1 MFKYIK
7 IILLVLNFN
16 NFKCAKSFI
25 KPYIFNNKN
34 LRLNI
39 NILALKTYNNSYN
52 KPNLKLQKY
61 HDTVNYLNT
70 LNKNSTSKNITYIS
84 NNINTGKKYT
94 DEYLNQLNHKYKL
107 KIDNHKISNRNIIH
121 KINIHDL
128 IMFNNFIDAIYYN
141 SLNYKSEDNIII
153 EFKNNTRKVFYYD
166 NIDLNITKIIDINQN
181 IDLININ
188 NYPYYMLNTPF
199 AFLICEQK

>member
-1 MFKYIK
+1 
-7 IILLVLNFN
+7 
-16 NFKCAKSFI
+16 
-25 KPYIFNNKN
+25 
-34 LRLNI
+34 
-39 NILALKTYNNSYN
+39 
-52 KPNLKLQKY
+52 
-61 HDTVNYLNT
+61 
-70 LNKNSTSKNITYIS
+70 
-84 NNINTGKKYT
+84 
-94 DEYLNQLNHKYKL
+94 
-107 KIDNHKISNRNIIH
+107 
-121 KINIHDL
+121 
-128 IMFNNFIDAIYYN
+128 MFNNFIDAIYYN